1 MLELAHKYEVL
12 DLIPPVCEAMV
23 EQLTIDTAVP
33 FVHVLRLLEGSIG
46 PEEVQL
52 QEGNEVQEPEAF
64 GFFWVCKGEK
74 YHGNIKVEG
83 CELIK

>member
-1 MLELAHKYEVL
+1 MAHKYEVL

-33 FVHVLRLLEGSIG
+33 FVHVLRLLEGSVG

-52 QEGNEVQEPEAF
+52 QEGIEVQEAEAF
-64 GFFWVCKGEK
+64 GVKGFSRMRHME
-74 YHGNIKVEG
+74 HKVE
-83 CELIK
+83 